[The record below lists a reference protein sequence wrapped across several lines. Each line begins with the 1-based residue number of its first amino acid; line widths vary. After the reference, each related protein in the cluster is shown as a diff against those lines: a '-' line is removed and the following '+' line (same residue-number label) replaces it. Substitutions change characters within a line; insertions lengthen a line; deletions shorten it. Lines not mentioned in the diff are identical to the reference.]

1 MRAPLDLRYL
11 GALAAANLRQGFARP
26 GEAWLAITMMIANNF
41 VFFTIWVF
49 YFARFRDLRGW
60 TLADM
65 AVLYGVA
72 AWAVGLVNALGSGV
86 RDIGRIILDGSLDVH
101 LGRPR
106 HPLPSLILSRSGPSG
121 FGDMASSLG
130 LWLWLGDR
138 SVTELPLLVAMASAG
153 AVIIA
158 ATLAIAHSLV
168 FWWPRTAR
176 LAEEVFNA
184 TIMMAVYPQHVYG
197 FAVRVI
203 LFTLL
208 PVGFI
213 ALIPVEAVREADPL
227 RALIVFAAAAFYAGL
242 AVAIF
247 DRGLRRY
254 RSGNLITENR

>member
-1 MRAPLDLRYL
+1 MTYFHYL
-11 GALAAANLRQGFARP
+11 AALAAANLRQGFARP
-26 GEAWLAITMMIANNF
+26 GQAWLAVTMMIANNF
-41 VFFTIWVF
+41 VFFTIWMF

-60 TLADM
+60 GLADL

-72 AWAVGLVNALGSGV
+72 AWAVGLLNLLAAGV

-121 FGDMASSLG
+121 LGDMLSSFG
-130 LWLWLGDR
+130 LWLWFGER
-138 SVTELPLLVAMASAG
+138 SWAELPLTIAMASAG
-153 AVIIA
+153 AVIMV

-168 FWWPRTAR
+168 FWWPRVAR

-213 ALIPVEAVREADPL
+213 ALVPVEAIRDAAPE
-227 RALIVFAAAAFYAGL
+227 RALIVFAAAAFYAAL
-242 AVAIF
+242 AVVVF
-247 DRGLRRY
+247 DQGLKHY
-254 RSGNLITENR
+254 RSGNLVTENR